1 MTPGSAPASE
11 ETSRAGALR
20 SPPRRSLAGLL
31 GLSATDEDAEFR
43 RGFAWL
49 LAGQFRNAGRFAV
62 MKPEATDLEVVAA
75 IEAGADLPWEALYR
89 LEESLVRLESVEHL
103 RRRTWVL
110 RSEYREVAGAGEV
123 KDYEDSQPPDPATAD
138 ESVLRADLVRLT
150 EEIHWRYLALWAFE
164 ALRGQLARGV
174 LLVTAGVLLAVGAAA
189 MLAQT
194 LLGLNGFVLGLVVA
208 AGVAGGLA
216 STLRRLQ
223 NVEFDGNSDLAT
235 SNLDRGNLGV
245 YLAPSLGGLFA
256 LVLGCLFGGGLLAGE
271 MFPVLSRAMICGAP
285 SCTVLDAELAKLLV
299 WSFVAGFAE
308 QFVPDRLSSLTK
320 AATENAGARR
330 DRT

>member
-1 MTPGSAPASE
+1 MASE
-11 ETSRAGALR
+11 NNPAGGAAIPRRAYRSLR
-20 SPPRRSLAGLL
+20 RRSLTGLL

-49 LAGQFRNAGRFAV
+49 LAGQFRNTERFAV
-62 MKPEATDLEVVAA
+62 MKPEAADLEVVAA
-75 IEAGADLPWEALYR
+75 IEAGEDLPWEALYR
-89 LEESLVRLESVEHL
+89 LEESLVRLESLEHL
-103 RRRTWVL
+103 RRRTWIL
-110 RSEYREVAGAGEV
+110 RSEYREVAGAGEFEE
-123 KDYEDSQPPDPATAD
+123 YEKSGPPDPASAA

-174 LLVTAGVLLAVGAAA
+174 LLVTGCILPVVVVAAGLVQ
-189 MLAQT
+189 MLFGLNGL
-194 LLGLNGFVLGLVVA
+194 LLGLVTA

-245 YLAPSLGGLFA
+245 YLSPTMGGLFA

-271 MFPVLSRAMICGAP
+271 MFPDLSRAMLFGGSRGA
-285 SCTVLDAELAKLLV
+285 VFDAELAKLLV

-308 QFVPDRLSSLTK
+308 QFVPDRLSSLAK
-320 AATENAGARR
+320 AATESADAKRARG
-330 DRT
+330 